1 MKTMS
6 RLSAPALAAI
16 LLCVSAPASAQMSI
30 TLFAGYAGSS
40 GVENVTTN
48 SSADMKSAPTYSV
61 ALGTVLDGSRELQL
75 YYSQQSTTLSPGGG
89 AVPFDLKVRYLHVG
103 GTVFIDR
110 PISQGFYAVG
120 GVGVT
125 QFSPGTSG
133 YGDEVKPSINLGLGY
148 YLPLG
153 DHIALRAEARGYFTI
168 VNSSGG
174 FLCSGGC
181 VAVLKS
187 EAVTQYEAKIG
198 LMARF

>member
-89 AVPFDLKVRYLHVG
+89 AEPFDLKVRYLHVG

>member
-1 MKTMS
+1 MKTMF

-16 LLCVSAPASAQMSI
+16 LLCVAAPASAQMSI

-89 AVPFDLKVRYLHVG
+89 AEPFDLKVRYLHVG